1 MVGFLKPLRSSP
13 YHKDYWPT
21 QKVKEAHLL
30 KHGFGI
36 VEYIEIL
43 THPDKELLWD
53 MCIVTMIPRSALDC
67 DLPFKNCK
75 REEQINHS
83 GRDDNGQPYDQS
95 PRSISSSLLLS
106 FISILWN
113 SLASSGE
120 NTDNMV
126 A

>member
-1 MVGFLKPLRSSP
+1 M
-13 YHKDYWPT
+13 
-21 QKVKEAHLL
+21 
-30 KHGFGI
+30 KHEFGI
-36 VEYIEIL
+36 VEYVEIL
-43 THPDKELLWD
+43 THPNKELLWD
-53 MCIVTMIPRSALDC
+53 MYIVTMIPRSALDC
-67 DLPFKNCK
+67 DLPFKNSK
-75 REEQINHS
+75 REEQINHNW
-83 GRDDNGQPYDQS
+83 RDDNGQSYDQS

>member
-1 MVGFLKPLRSSP
+1 
-13 YHKDYWPT
+13 
-21 QKVKEAHLL
+21 LL

-43 THPDKELLWD
+43 IHPNKELLWD
-53 MCIVTMIPRSALDC
+53 MYIVTMIPRSALDC
-67 DLPFKNCK
+67 DLPFKNSK
-75 REEQINHS
+75 REEQINHN
-83 GRDDNGQPYDQS
+83 GRDDNGQSYDQS